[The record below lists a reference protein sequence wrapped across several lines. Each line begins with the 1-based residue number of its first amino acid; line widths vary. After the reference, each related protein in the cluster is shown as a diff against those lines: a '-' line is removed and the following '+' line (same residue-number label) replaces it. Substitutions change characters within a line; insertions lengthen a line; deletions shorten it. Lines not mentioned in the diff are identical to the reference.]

1 MKQEVREL
9 DASDS
14 EQHARLILES
24 YERLL
29 GKPLI
34 NIVPGE
40 GIASQLYEAPIVVL
54 SHGTES
60 DPILNYGNRAA
71 LKLWEMDSE
80 TFTRTASRHTA
91 EPLIQEDRKRFMQA
105 VNEKGYIGGYSG
117 IRISSSGRRFRIED
131 AVVWNLTNEAGV
143 YQGQAAA
150 FMSHIYV

>member
-34 NIVPGE
+34 NIVAGK
-40 GIASQLYEAPIVVL
+40 GIASQLYQAPIVVL

>member
-34 NIVPGE
+34 NIVAGV

>member
-34 NIVPGE
+34 NIIAGV